1 MHQAFVFLAWCG
13 FAYGALAIFALGS
26 GYFPA
31 RRSRRDARDP
41 RSPLLE
47 SRDKAAESSVYS
59 ALYWF
64 VTLPVEAPALAL
76 CLAGFVTLPALL
88 F

>member
-13 FAYGALAIFALGS
+13 FAYGSVAIFALGS
-26 GYFPA
+26 GYFPT

-41 RSPLLE
+41 RTPMLE
-47 SRDKAAESSVYS
+47 SRDQAPEGGVYS

-64 VTLPVEAPALAL
+64 VTLPVEAPASAL
-76 CLAGFVTLPALL
+76 CLTGFMALPALL